1 MMRRIDLDYAVRRSR
16 TGWVLLG
23 IGICTVGATVILYAG
38 LAGRSTQ
45 WEQAALKTAR
55 QDAAAVAVHDD
66 PEGRR
71 RFVAKVG
78 DANEVIG
85 RLSLPWNDLFRSI
98 EASAID
104 KVALLSVQPQP
115 QQHLVILNGEVRLY
129 GRVLRIDPTSARAAD
144 WRRSIAIAPT
154 PTASRR
160 HANSWTTGTSKRH
173 RCASSRSC
181 GKTRATSRHWR

>member
-104 KVALLSVQPQP
+104 KVALLSLQPQP
-115 QQHLVILNGEVRLY
+115 QQHLVTLNGEAKSYADVLEYMQRLDSSDAFTHT
-129 GRVLRIDPTSARAAD
+129 RLLSHKVKREDPRHPVAF
-144 WRRSIAIAPT
+144 AIA
-154 PTASRR
+154 
-160 HANSWTTGTSKRH
+160 
-173 RCASSRSC
+173 
-181 GKTRATSRHWR
+181 ATWKIAP